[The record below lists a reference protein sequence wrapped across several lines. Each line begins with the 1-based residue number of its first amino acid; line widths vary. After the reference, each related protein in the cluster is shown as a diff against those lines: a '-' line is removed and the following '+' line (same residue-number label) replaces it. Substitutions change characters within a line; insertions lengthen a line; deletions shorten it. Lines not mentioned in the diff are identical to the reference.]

1 MQIFDYLNKEGLL
14 HLIRKIM
21 GRDVDLTQAEY
32 DALPESK
39 NSDGKNY
46 YIYDSDI
53 AVTAE
58 EVGFDG
64 SASGSTAANSQQ
76 ALDELFAADKKTN
89 ESLENINS
97 NLDSKLEI
105 KVVSDGTQPDAIK
118 VIENNWTSKPLYSG
132 IWKVNTSSYTYTAYI
147 TNHSVNY
154 GEVFLTSYALSNPI
168 YGILSGGAWTWSE
181 LSTNKIIYQEYD
193 VTTASNQY
201 VALGN
206 IGSVTITKDGYTP
219 ISASPNDDA
228 GYQGFCNLRHYPD
241 GTSVAIMIST
251 SERTY
256 RIRVWYKK
264 D

>member
-76 ALDELFAADKKTN
+76 ALNELFAADKKTN
-89 ESLENINS
+89 ESLENVNS
-97 NLDSKLEI
+97 NLVFNNIYKHRDLGTISSSNVLSVLSRKINEEFRKNGI
-105 KVVSDGTQPDAIK
+105 KRNA
-118 VIENNWTSKPLYSG
+118 
-132 IWKVNTSSYTYTAYI
+132 
-147 TNHSVNY
+147 
-154 GEVFLTSYALSNPI
+154 
-168 YGILSGGAWTWSE
+168 
-181 LSTNKIIYQEYD
+181 
-193 VTTASNQY
+193 
-201 VALGN
+201 
-206 IGSVTITKDGYTP
+206 
-219 ISASPNDDA
+219 
-228 GYQGFCNLRHYPD
+228 
-241 GTSVAIMIST
+241 
-251 SERTY
+251 
-256 RIRVWYKK
+256 
-264 D
+264 

>member
-76 ALDELFAADKKTN
+76 ALDELFAADKKMN
-89 ESLENINS
+89 ESLENVNS
-97 NLDSKLEI
+97 NFNNFGTWNPTVEHGTITGSSCQYYKIGKLVTLFCAIWGGGDGTDNEVTLSLPFPSI
-105 KVVSDGTQPDAIK
+105 SIRAYGSVGFFPGAINYPNLHVVIGEGGNLIFEYSDGDNIK
-118 VIENNWTSKPLYSG
+118 HINGKQWGTCQFS
-132 IWKVNTSSYTYTAYI
+132 ITYLA
-147 TNHSVNY
+147 N
-154 GEVFLTSYALSNPI
+154 
-168 YGILSGGAWTWSE
+168 
-181 LSTNKIIYQEYD
+181 
-193 VTTASNQY
+193 
-201 VALGN
+201 
-206 IGSVTITKDGYTP
+206 
-219 ISASPNDDA
+219 
-228 GYQGFCNLRHYPD
+228 
-241 GTSVAIMIST
+241 
-251 SERTY
+251 
-256 RIRVWYKK
+256 
-264 D
+264 

>member
-76 ALDELFAADKKTN
+76 ALNELFAADKKTN

-97 NLDSKLEI
+97 NLGNCFIISSEYADTVPSGTTNYYEPILTASIPDGYKLFGI
-105 KVVSDGTQPDAIK
+105 TGLRASSASIYFYSSGRRLTYNQIQIGLKSVDTSD
-118 VIENNWTSKPLYSG
+118 
-132 IWKVNTSSYTYTAYI
+132 
-147 TNHSVNY
+147 
-154 GEVFLTSYALSNPI
+154 
-168 YGILSGGAWTWSE
+168 LSGVVYLYRFIFIKE
-181 LSTNKIIYQEYD
+181 N
-193 VTTASNQY
+193 
-201 VALGN
+201 
-206 IGSVTITKDGYTP
+206 
-219 ISASPNDDA
+219 
-228 GYQGFCNLRHYPD
+228 
-241 GTSVAIMIST
+241 MIS
-251 SERTY
+251 
-256 RIRVWYKK
+256 IH
-264 D
+264 

>member
-97 NLDSKLEI
+97 NLVFNNIYKHRDLGTITSSNRDEWIAKHI
-105 KVVSDGTQPDAIK
+105 NSDGTF
-118 VIENNWTSKPLYSG
+118 NN
-132 IWKVNTSSYTYTAYI
+132 
-147 TNHSVNY
+147 
-154 GEVFLTSYALSNPI
+154 I
-168 YGILSGGAWTWSE
+168 YVG
-181 LSTNKIIYQEYD
+181 D
-193 VTTASNQY
+193 V
-201 VALGN
+201 
-206 IGSVTITKDGYTP
+206 VTIQDGVYN
-219 ISASPNDDA
+219 AVWV
-228 GYQGFCNLRHYPD
+228 
-241 GTSVAIMIST
+241 VADLKG
-251 SERTY
+251 EA
-256 RIRVWYKK
+256 VG
-264 D
+264 

>member
-64 SASGSTAANSQQ
+64 STSGSTAANSQQ

-89 ESLENINS
+89 ESLENLNS
-97 NLDSKLEI
+97 NLSNKANSKIALEY
-105 KVVSDGTQPDAIK
+105 DGTT
-118 VIENNWTSKPLYSG
+118 ENKDFNVLDLFGDIRGIYLISSACDYYKASYGVWLVGLSKSSDQNFITRLSG
-132 IWKVNTSSYTYTAYI
+132 INASLTINLDRTLTFNANYPSIQHYVVNVIKLA
-147 TNHSVNY
+147 
-154 GEVFLTSYALSNPI
+154 
-168 YGILSGGAWTWSE
+168 
-181 LSTNKIIYQEYD
+181 
-193 VTTASNQY
+193 
-201 VALGN
+201 
-206 IGSVTITKDGYTP
+206 
-219 ISASPNDDA
+219 
-228 GYQGFCNLRHYPD
+228 
-241 GTSVAIMIST
+241 
-251 SERTY
+251 
-256 RIRVWYKK
+256 
-264 D
+264 

>member
-76 ALDELFAADKKTN
+76 ALNELFAADKKTN
-89 ESLENINS
+89 ESLENVNS
-97 NLDSKLEI
+97 NLPVYFYYCDYYNSTT
-105 KVVSDGTQPDAIK
+105 SDFERINYQITIPANCTFSVGMQCCFSHSYPTGSCIATVDFNPYNRLAYN
-118 VIENNWTSKPLYSG
+118 ENIPFC
-132 IWKVNTSSYTYTAYI
+132 SYT
-147 TNHSVNY
+147 
-154 GEVFLTSYALSNPI
+154 
-168 YGILSGGAWTWSE
+168 
-181 LSTNKIIYQEYD
+181 
-193 VTTASNQY
+193 
-201 VALGN
+201 
-206 IGSVTITKDGYTP
+206 GYTRYE
-219 ISASPNDDA
+219 ITLNFYGKWDGGESNLVSI
-228 GYQGFCNLRHYPD
+228 GGF
-241 GTSVAIMIST
+241 
-251 SERTY
+251 
-256 RIRVWYKK
+256 YKRM
-264 D
+264 